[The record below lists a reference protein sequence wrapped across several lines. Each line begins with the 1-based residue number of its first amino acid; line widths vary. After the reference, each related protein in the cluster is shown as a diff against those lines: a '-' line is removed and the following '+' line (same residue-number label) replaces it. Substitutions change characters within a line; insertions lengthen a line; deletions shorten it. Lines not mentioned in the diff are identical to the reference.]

1 MARKKD
7 SKQVESS
14 FYRYAAR
21 WMGIGFEFAVIIG
34 FCAFIG
40 YLLDQWVGPSP
51 GWMIMGFFVGFGIMM
66 YIIIKRAQITQ
77 KELDEQEH
85 RDQDDLQS

>member
-14 FYRYAAR
+14 FYRHAAR
-21 WMGIGFEFAVIIG
+21 WMGIGFEFVVVIG
-34 FCAFIG
+34 LFAFVG

-66 YIIIKRAQITQ
+66 YMIIKRAQITQ
-77 KELDEQEH
+77 KEIDEQEH
-85 RDQDDLQS
+85 QDQDNQ

>member
-7 SKQVESS
+7 IKQVESS
-14 FYRYAAR
+14 FYRVAYR
-21 WMGIGFEFAVIIG
+21 WMGLGFEFALVIG
-34 FCAFIG
+34 LCAFVG
-40 YLLDQWVGPSP
+40 YLLDLWVGPRP

-66 YIIIKRAQITQ
+66 YTIIKRAQVTQ

-85 RDQDDLQS
+85 RDQDGKDG

>member
-7 SKQVESS
+7 SKQVETN
-14 FYRYAAR
+14 FYRHAAR
-21 WMGIGFEFAVIIG
+21 WMGIGFEFAVVIG
-34 FCAFIG
+34 ICAFVG

-51 GWMIMGFFVGFGIMM
+51 GWMIMGFFVGFGVMM

-85 RDQDDLQS
+85 KDQDDQ